1 METPSLEGLPIK
13 AKEDPSPHEMRVF
26 STRHQPSIS
35 WSQRKVV
42 IIVIIIIIIILFYSF
57 HTGSSLCRDTP
68 VVRATT
74 IPTFKLMPSV
84 SIHPL
89 KPLLMHSRAP
99 TTTGTTSTFFRDQS
113 LFSSLSLQIL
123 LFFNLFGF
131 FLMYPTIIWYSN
143 INDGA

>member
-42 IIVIIIIIIILFYSF
+42 IIVIIIIIIIIIILFYSF
-57 HTGSSLCRDTP
+57 HTGSSLCRDIP

-74 IPTFKLMPSV
+74 IPTFK
-84 SIHPL
+84 
-89 KPLLMHSRAP
+89 
-99 TTTGTTSTFFRDQS
+99 
-113 LFSSLSLQIL
+113 
-123 LFFNLFGF
+123 
-131 FLMYPTIIWYSN
+131 
-143 INDGA
+143 